1 MNYQYQRDVASDG
14 QYDLGNPQ
22 RGQSVEEQ
30 IAAAFTSEHFT
41 TVSEDDEFVVCF
53 DRDLTGVEASLLD
66 TIIADYK
73 LNVSLGNNPAIQDT
87 VCSIIDE
94 GTVVLNGSGEATI
107 VTNKVSA
114 ETVLH
119 LTPQSTPLGVVYVS
133 LKLVETSISVA
144 STAGSADSG
153 LIVGYLL
160 VE

>member
-1 MNYQYQRDVASDG
+1 MNYQYLRDVASDG

-22 RGQSVEEQ
+22 RGQAIDGQIESAFPSEQ
-30 IAAAFTSEHFT
+30 FT
-41 TVSEDDEFVVCF
+41 TLSEDDEFVVCF
-53 DRDLTGVEASLLD
+53 DMDLTGVEASLLD
-66 TIIADYK
+66 TVIADYK
-73 LNVSLGNNPAIQDT
+73 LNVSLGNNPVIQNT
-87 VCSIIDE
+87 TGSIIDE